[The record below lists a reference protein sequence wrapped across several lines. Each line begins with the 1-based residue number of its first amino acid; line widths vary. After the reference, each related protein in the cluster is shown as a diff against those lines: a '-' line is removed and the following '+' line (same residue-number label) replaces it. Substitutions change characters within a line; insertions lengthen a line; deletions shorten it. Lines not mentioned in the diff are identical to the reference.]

1 VQAPRGK
8 AGPDA
13 IKRRIEEAGL
23 RGAGRSARD
32 EALVFSETEVAAFLA
47 RQLHDAGLQLSPVNV
62 RLEATQVTA
71 QGRLPLGALLQGPP
85 VVWLSSVVSRQRL
98 GSPVWV
104 TLTGT
109 IAVEAPP
116 GARRARYAEVTLIH
130 SEIGRVSLP
139 GWVVT
144 LMVGPRGASLL
155 RWRVPPVV
163 DRVEVGDGK
172 LTIRT
177 R

>member
-1 VQAPRGK
+1 
-8 AGPDA
+8 
-13 IKRRIEEAGL
+13 
-23 RGAGRSARD
+23 
-32 EALVFSETEVAAFLA
+32 VFSETEVAAFLA
-47 RQLHDAGLQLSPVNV
+47 RHLHDAGLQLSPVNV
-62 RLEATQVTA
+62 RLRATQVTA
-71 QGRLPLGALLQGPP
+71 QGRLPLDTLLQGPP
-85 VVWLSSVVSRQRL
+85 VTWLSSVVSRHRL

-109 IAVEAPP
+109 LAVEAPS

-130 SEIGRVSLP
+130 SKVGRVSLP
-139 GWVVT
+139 GWVLT

-155 RWRVPPVV
+155 RWRVPAVV